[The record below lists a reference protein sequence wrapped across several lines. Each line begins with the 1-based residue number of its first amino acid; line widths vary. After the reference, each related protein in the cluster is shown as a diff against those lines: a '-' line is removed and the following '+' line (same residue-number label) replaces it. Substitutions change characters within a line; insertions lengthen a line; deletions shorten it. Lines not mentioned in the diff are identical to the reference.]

1 MYLQLRPRCSD
12 FVVEEV
18 HLRAT
23 LTKVHTLLV
32 TYDTFNPYFLL
43 TFILFLQD
51 SIQTLC
57 DHGQLT
63 RIFKKLTNGPKNSL
77 SLTCPKVLRA
87 FWD

>member
-1 MYLQLRPRCSD
+1 MGKEKEHILI
-12 FVVEEV
+12 
-18 HLRAT
+18 T
-23 LTKVHTLLV
+23 
-32 TYDTFNPYFLL
+32 TYI
-43 TFILFLQD
+43 ILFLQD

-87 FWD
+87 FWN